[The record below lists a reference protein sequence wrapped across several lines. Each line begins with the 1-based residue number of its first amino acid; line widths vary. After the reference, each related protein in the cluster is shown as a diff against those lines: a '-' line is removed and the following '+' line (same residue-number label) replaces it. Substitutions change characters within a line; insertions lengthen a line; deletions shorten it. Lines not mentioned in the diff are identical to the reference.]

1 MSQKMLRTP
10 AVGEEHWSG
19 FGVFQITV
27 LRMFVPEIDEVGGGL
42 RKSRNEEI
50 NDL

>member
-10 AVGEEHWSG
+10 ALEEEHWRSL
-19 FGVFQITV
+19 GVFQITV
-27 LRMFVPEIDEVGGGL
+27 LRMFVPEIDEVSGGW
-42 RKSRNEEI
+42 RKSRKEI

>member
-10 AVGEEHWSG
+10 ALGEERWRSLV
-19 FGVFQITV
+19 VFQITV
-27 LRMFVPEIDEVGGGL
+27 LRMLVSVTDEVSEGW